1 VVALPL
7 LAGHLVLH
15 LAASAGARVPRIETG
30 RRAKAERPTET
41 ALRPGQ
47 LLIAAADAAT
57 SSAGVDNEDDAENNK
72 GNQPCADPERL
83 ARKCHVLTSF
93 FT

>member
-1 VVALPL
+1 MAHLSSS
-7 LAGHLVLH
+7 AGH
-15 LAASAGARVPRIETG
+15 SDVPR
-30 RRAKAERPTET
+30 RAAGSSKAERPTET
-41 ALRPGQ
+41 ALRSGQ

-83 ARKCHVLTSF
+83 AR
-93 FT
+93 

>member
-1 VVALPL
+1 
-7 LAGHLVLH
+7 
-15 LAASAGARVPRIETG
+15 
-30 RRAKAERPTET
+30 
-41 ALRPGQ
+41 LRPGQ